1 MKSFIKEFL
10 TNLLVGLISILAILI
25 WFGVVLLIVIY
36 IPEGVLS
43 VTLLL
48 LYAIISAALVMTI
61 FSRADKEIVNKIRG
75 YK

>member
-10 TNLLVGLISILAILI
+10 TNLLIGLISVLAILV

-61 FSRADKEIVNKIRG
+61 LCRVDKEIVNKIRG

>member
-10 TNLLVGLISILAILI
+10 TNLLIGLISVLAILV

-43 VTLLL
+43 VILLL
-48 LYAIISAALVMTI
+48 LYAIISAALAMTI
-61 FSRADKEIVNKIRG
+61 FCRADKEIVNKIRG

>member
-10 TNLLVGLISILAILI
+10 TNLLIGLISVLAILV
-25 WFGVVLLIVIY
+25 WFGVILLIVIY

-43 VTLLL
+43 VILLL
-48 LYAIISAALVMTI
+48 LYVIISAALAMTI
-61 FSRADKEIVNKIRG
+61 FCRADKEIVNKIRG